1 VKFVAEKR
9 TSLLGS
15 FPYAVSAAAFIASLS
30 LSHAVHLWLGWP
42 FMFPAVL
49 GVLVIVAFAGTLVA
63 LASIPA
69 FALVFA
75 LFFFAPVGSLR
86 LADPGDW
93 YRICVF
99 VAVAVPVALV
109 SGRFRRRCRAWQRE
123 AIERARSL
131 ARVEESEARFR
142 RLTEHVPDIVY
153 RYALRPEK
161 RFEYVSPSCEDV
173 TGYRSQEFCAD
184 PDLYLKALLPEDFRK
199 LLGARAAATRATATP
214 LALRWRTRDG
224 KVIWMEQHDTVL
236 RDRTGHAVA
245 IEGVAREVTTRVE
258 EEQARDRLLEEH
270 RRCSAELKAVLDSMT
285 TGVVIY
291 DAEGRLRTMNKAAER
306 LIPLSDSDRERQV
319 RERVLLA
326 VLKARFLDGRAIS
339 PEESSIARA
348 LRGEARD
355 PVTVQL
361 APAEPDAPPRI
372 LSVSAAPVLDDAGET
387 LGIVST
393 FADVTRLHQV
403 QQQREDLL
411 RAVAH
416 DVRTPLQSIL
426 LNAAIIERR
435 TGGPERARA
444 AARSIIGNTT
454 RMSAAI
460 NDVLETARLAAGEL
474 RARPEDVPLRGFVR
488 DMARR
493 LFLDRDLARV
503 RVEVPEEARVRAD
516 PYHLERILTN
526 LLTNALKYSP
536 ADAPVFVRAEQEG
549 ADVAIAVVD
558 HGPGIPVEDQKR
570 VFNRLFRGSSS
581 GAKEGVGLGLYV
593 ARVLAEAQGGS
604 VWLRSAPG
612 AGSEFRVLL
621 PKAKGPALTT
631 ISELSAQAAGV
642 ELEHGEERPRRQ
654 VAVEGVKGSN
664 GAPAAR
670 PPDREPVRQRGEE
683 RVVSAVTPEARSDVL
698 VVDDDADLRCA
709 LRNALEPEGYHVALA
724 ANGREAWERL
734 QSEPLPALIL
744 LDLMMPVMNGAEL
757 LGLVRTD
764 TRLRSVPVV
773 LVSAFGSLARPVAA
787 ESQGFLAKPF
797 DVEQILALASL
808 YCSPRPPGPN

>member
-1 VKFVAEKR
+1 MLR
-9 TSLLGS
+9 S
-15 FPYAVSAAAFIASLS
+15 FPYAVSAVAFIASLS
-30 LSHAVHLWLGWP
+30 LSHVVHLWLGWP

-49 GVLVIVAFAGTLVA
+49 GVLVIVVFAGTPVA

-69 FALVFA
+69 FALAFA
-75 LFFFAPVGSLR
+75 AFFFAPVGSLQ
-86 LADPGDW
+86 LADPSDW
-93 YRICVF
+93 YRIGVF
-99 VAVAVPVALV
+99 VAVSVPVALV
-109 SGRFRRRCRAWQRE
+109 SGRFRRRRREWQRE
-123 AIERARSL
+123 ATERARSL

-142 RLTEHVPDIVY
+142 TLAEHVPDIVY

-161 RFEYVSPSCEDV
+161 RFEYVSPSCTGL
-173 TGYRSQEFCAD
+173 TGYASEEFCAD
-184 PDLYLKALLPEDFRK
+184 PDLHLKLILPEDFRK
-199 LLGARAAATRATATP
+199 LLGARAAATRATAAP
-214 LALRWRTRDG
+214 LVLRWRTRDG
-224 KVIWMEQHDTVL
+224 RVIWMEQHDTIL

-245 IEGVAREVTTRVE
+245 IEGVAREVTPRVE
-258 EEQARDRLLEEH
+258 EERARDRLLEEH
-270 RRCSAELKAVLDSMT
+270 RLRSAELKAVLDSMT
-285 TGVVIY
+285 TGVVVY
-291 DAEGRLRTMNKAAER
+291 DVEGRLRTMNEAAER
-306 LIPLSDSDRERQV
+306 LIPLSDADRERQV

-339 PEESSIARA
+339 PDDSSVARA
-348 LRGEARD
+348 LRGEARE
-355 PVTVQL
+355 PMTVEV
-361 APAEPDAPPRI
+361 APAEPDAPQRI
-372 LSVSAAPVLDDAGET
+372 LSVSAAPVLGDAGET

-488 DMARR
+488 DMVRR
-493 LFLDRDLARV
+493 LFLDRDLARIH
-503 RVEVPEEARVRAD
+503 VEVPEETRVRAD

-536 ADAPVFVRAEQEG
+536 ADAPVFVRAEREG
-549 ADVAIAVVD
+549 AEIAVAVVD

-612 AGSEFRVLL
+612 EGSEFRVLL
-621 PKAKGPALTT
+621 PKAKGLPLMATG
-631 ISELSAQAAGV
+631 ELSTPASGV
-642 ELEHGEERPRRQ
+642 EHEHGEERPHRQ
-654 VAVEGVKGSN
+654 VAQEAVQGN
-664 GAPAAR
+664 GAPGAR
-670 PPDREPVRQRGEE
+670 PPDREPAHHPELRSEE
-683 RVVSAVTPEARSDVL
+683 RVQPAVRLEARSDVL

-734 QSEPLPALIL
+734 QSGPLPALIL
-744 LDLMMPVMNGAEL
+744 LDLMMPEMNGTEL

-764 TRLRSVPVV
+764 ARLRSVPVI
-773 LVSAFGSLARPVAA
+773 LVTAFGSAARPVAA

-797 DVEQILALASL
+797 DVEEILGLASR